1 MTVKR
6 KPEWLRIDMGKGRS
20 LGQVTSILKKHS
32 LNTVCEEANCP
43 NRMECFSKKTATFMI
58 LGSECSRN
66 CKFCNV
72 SHGELEKVNPDEPE
86 SVAKATVDLGL
97 KHVVITSVTRDDLDD
112 GGAEHFAK
120 VVKAIKEKD
129 KNIVVEV
136 LIPDLEGK
144 KDAIKVVVDS
154 KPEIINHNIETV
166 PRLYEGVRP
175 MAIYERSLDVL
186 KQVKEMYKMILTK
199 SGIMVGLGE
208 TEVEVIETMKDL
220 RAVGCDFL
228 TIGQYLA
235 PSKEHHPVIEYV
247 TPETFKKY
255 KHKAEE
261 LGFSFV
267 ASSPLVRSSYN
278 AAEAMEAAGVK
289 APSELS
295 LNL

>member
-6 KPEWLRIDMGKGRS
+6 KPEWLRIDMKKGRS
-20 LGQVTSILKKHS
+20 VGRVTSILKKLS
-32 LNTVCEEANCP
+32 LNTVCEEAACP

-58 LGSECSRN
+58 LGSQCSRN

-72 SHGELEKVNPDEPE
+72 SHGALEQVNPEEPE
-86 SVAKATVDLGL
+86 NVANATLELGL
-97 KHVVITSVTRDDLDD
+97 KHVVITSVTRDDLKD
-112 GGAEHFAK
+112 GGAGHFAK

-129 KNIVVEV
+129 NSIIVEV
-136 LIPDLEGK
+136 LIPDLKGK
-144 KDAIKVVVDS
+144 KESIKIVVDS

-166 PRLYEGVRP
+166 PGLYKGVRP

-186 KQVKEMYKMILTK
+186 RQVKEMDSTILTK

-208 TEVEVIETMKDL
+208 TEEEVIQTMKDL
-220 RAVGCDFL
+220 RAVDCDFI

-235 PSKEHHPVIEYV
+235 PSKDHHPVIEYV
-247 TPETFKKY
+247 TPETFEKY

-261 LGFSFV
+261 LGFKFV

-278 AAEAMEAAGVK
+278 AAEAMEAAGVTV
-289 APSELS
+289 
-295 LNL
+295 

>member
-6 KPEWLRIDMGKGRS
+6 KPEWLRIDMKKGRS
-20 LGQVTSILKKHS
+20 LGQVTDILKKLS
-32 LNTVCEEANCP
+32 LNTVCEEAACP

-58 LGSECSRN
+58 LGSQCSRN

-72 SHGELEKVNPDEPE
+72 SHGALEEVNPHEPE
-86 SVAKATVDLGL
+86 NVANATVELGL
-97 KHVVITSVTRDDLDD
+97 KHIVVTSVTRDDLAD

-120 VVKAIKEKD
+120 TVRAIKS
-129 KNIVVEV
+129 KNEEIIVEV
-136 LIPDLEGK
+136 LIPDLKGK
-144 KDAIKVVVDS
+144 KESIKIVVDA

-166 PRLYEGVRP
+166 PRLYKSVRP

-186 KQVKEMYKMILTK
+186 RQVKELDSTILTK

-208 TEVEVIETMKDL
+208 TEEEVIETMKDL
-220 RAVGCDFL
+220 RAVDCDFL

-235 PSKEHHPVIEYV
+235 PSKNHHPVIEYV
-247 TPETFKKY
+247 TPETFEKY
-255 KHKAEE
+255 RVKAKE

-278 AAEAMEAAGVK
+278 AAEAMESVGA
-289 APSELS
+289 S
-295 LNL
+295 L